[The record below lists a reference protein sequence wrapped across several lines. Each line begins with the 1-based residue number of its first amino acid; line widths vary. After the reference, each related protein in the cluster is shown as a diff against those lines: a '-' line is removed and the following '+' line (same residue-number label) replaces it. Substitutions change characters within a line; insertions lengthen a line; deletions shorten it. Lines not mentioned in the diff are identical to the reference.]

1 MKLAK
6 LRQNIFMPFLVS
18 RRCNVQV
25 LSGLVDLSKD
35 KKIEVSG
42 KIFMESGVGVTA
54 CNMIII
60 IVN

>member
-1 MKLAK
+1 MKLSK
-6 LRQNIFMPFLVS
+6 LRQNIFMPLLVS
-18 RRCNVQV
+18 RRCNIQV

>member
-1 MKLAK
+1 MKLSK
-6 LRQNIFMPFLVS
+6 LRQNIFYAFIGESQVQHPSLVWT
-18 RRCNVQV
+18 
-25 LSGLVDLSKD
+25 VDLSKD

-42 KIFMESGVGVTA
+42 KIFMVSRVGVSA